1 MDELSFITQAKLGAD
16 APYRHEPTLT
26 KADTARA
33 LDYDRAL
40 ENDSFRGILALATA
54 SLVNAAFFG
63 ALESSRL
70 DAYTPSGEVTIAEV
84 ELIEQQPSPTVVAR
98 L

>member
-1 MDELSFITQAKLGAD
+1 MDEISFITQSKVRAD
-16 APYRHEPTLT
+16 AALGLQPVFT
-26 KADTARA
+26 KAETARA
-33 LDYDRAL
+33 LDYEHAL

-70 DAYTPSGEVTIAEV
+70 DAYTPNGEVTVAEI
-84 ELIEQQPSPTVVAR
+84 ELIEEPSTPTVVAS